1 MTTIDECKSGARS
14 FVEAHMTTT
23 TRLLL
28 SLLLLTGLAC
38 ARESRP
44 TVTDPGLVQL
54 TADLGHARL
63 LAEQPGEVLARL
75 RIGANE
81 AQLGERAPLNLA
93 LVVDTSGSMDGD
105 PIVDA
110 REATK
115 AILRMLR
122 ADDRVSVTIF
132 HSQTEL
138 VLEST
143 EIGDANLEEVLA
155 KIDAIEARGTTD
167 MAGGFQTGLNQVVA
181 HRDGA
186 RLDRIVLLGDGVPND
201 PTNIVPLAQSCASN
215 SIPVTAIGLGLEYD
229 ELLMG
234 QVAQISGGR
243 FSHVEDPERVA
254 GLFRD
259 EVLRMDRTVARNAI
273 LQLQPGPGVEVVE
286 VVGQQTPGGAGGLQ
300 LQLGDLTMGEQ
311 KEIVVRLTT
320 PARRI
325 GATIEV
331 LDAMLV
337 FQDAVSE
344 AGTLR
349 RSAYLGLRTTEATA
363 EVEESRNA
371 EVHERASD
379 LRAAQATA
387 QAIRMYR
394 AGDVATATALLDE
407 AESAAPGRSESR
419 RRLRDRIRG
428 TAASAPS
435 APEPAVERSIR
446 EAYDESLD
454 VMGY

>member
-1 MTTIDECKSGARS
+1 MK
-14 FVEAHMTTT
+14 TT

-28 SLLLLTGLAC
+28 SLTLLGALAC
-38 ARESRP
+38 AREARP
-44 TVTDPGLVQL
+44 TIEDPGLVQL

-75 RIGANE
+75 RIGVGE
-81 AQLGERAPLNLA
+81 AQLGERPALNLA
-93 LVVDTSGSMDGD
+93 LVVDTSGSMEGE
-105 PIVDA
+105 PIADA

-132 HSQTEL
+132 HSQTEV

-143 EIGDANLEEVLA
+143 ELGDADLDAVLA
-155 KIDAIEARGTTD
+155 RIDAIEARGTTD
-167 MAGGFQTGLNQVVA
+167 MAGGFQAAFSQVVS
-181 HRDGA
+181 HRDGV
-186 RLDRIVLLGDGVPND
+186 RLDRIVMLGDGVPND
-201 PTNIVPLAQSCASN
+201 PTNIVPLAHSCASHAV
-215 SIPVTAIGLGLEYD
+215 PVTAIGLGLEYD

-234 QVAQISGGR
+234 QIAQVSGGR

-300 LQLGDLTMGEQ
+300 LQIGDLAMGEQ
-311 KEIVVRLTT
+311 KEIVVRMTT
-320 PARRI
+320 PARRV

-337 FQDAVSE
+337 FQDAVTE

-349 RSAYLGLRTTEATA
+349 RSAYLGLRTTEATG

-387 QAIRMYR
+387 QAIQMYR
-394 AGDVATATALLDE
+394 AGDTAAAAALLDV
-407 AESAAPGRSESR
+407 AETAAPGRSESR
-419 RRLRDRIRG
+419 RRLRRQMSSDG
-428 TAASAPS
+428 AGSAAPASAP
-435 APEPAVERSIR
+435 APEMERSIR

-454 VMGY
+454 TMGY

>member
-1 MTTIDECKSGARS
+1 
-14 FVEAHMTTT
+14 MTTT
-23 TRLLL
+23 NRLLL
-28 SLLLLTGLAC
+28 SLCLLGALAC
-38 ARESRP
+38 ARETRP
-44 TVTDPGLVQL
+44 SIEDPGLVQL

-75 RIGANE
+75 RIGAGE
-81 AQLGERAPLNLA
+81 AQLGERPALNLA

-105 PIVDA
+105 PIGDA

-132 HSQTEL
+132 HSQTEV

-143 EIGDANLEEVLA
+143 TIGDADLEAVLA
-155 KIDAIEARGTTD
+155 RIDAIEARGTTD
-167 MAGGFQTGLNQVVA
+167 MAGGFQAAFNQVVS
-181 HRDGA
+181 HRDGV
-186 RLDRIVLLGDGVPND
+186 RLDRIVMLGDGVPND
-201 PTNIVPLAQSCASN
+201 PTNIVPLAQSCASYA
-215 SIPVTAIGLGLEYD
+215 IPVTAIGLGLEYD

-234 QVAQISGGR
+234 QIAQVSGGR

-259 EVLRMDRTVARNAI
+259 EVLRLDRTVARNAI

-286 VVGQQTPGGAGGLQ
+286 VVGQQTPGGSGGLQ
-300 LQLGDLTMGEQ
+300 LQIGDLAMGEQ

-320 PARRI
+320 PARRV

-349 RSAYLGLRTTEATA
+349 RSAYLGLRTTGAAA

-371 EVHERASD
+371 EVHERATD
-379 LRAAQATA
+379 LQAAQATA
-387 QAIRMYR
+387 QAIQMYR
-394 AGDVATATALLDE
+394 AGNVEAAAALLDV
-407 AESAAPGRSESR
+407 AESVAPGRSESR
-419 RRLRDRIRG
+419 RRLRQRMSSDSESTG
-428 TAASAPS
+428 TGSTAPAAAP
-435 APEPAVERSIR
+435 APEMERSIR

-454 VMGY
+454 TMGY

>member
-1 MTTIDECKSGARS
+1 MKTTN
-14 FVEAHMTTT
+14 
-23 TRLLL
+23 RLLL
-28 SLLLLTGLAC
+28 SLTLLGALAC
-38 ARESRP
+38 ARETRP
-44 TVTDPGLVQL
+44 TIEDPGLVQL

-75 RIGANE
+75 RIGVGE
-81 AQLGERAPLNLA
+81 AQLGERPALNLA
-93 LVVDTSGSMDGD
+93 LVVDTSGSMEGD
-105 PIVDA
+105 PIADA

-132 HSQTEL
+132 HSQTEV

-143 EIGDANLEEVLA
+143 ELVDADLDAVLA
-155 KIDAIEARGTTD
+155 RIDAIEARGTTD
-167 MAGGFQTGLNQVVA
+167 MAGGFQAAFSQVVS
-181 HRDGA
+181 HRDGV
-186 RLDRIVLLGDGVPND
+186 RLDRIVMLGDGVPND
-201 PTNIVPLAQSCASN
+201 PTNIVPLAHSCASHAV
-215 SIPVTAIGLGLEYD
+215 PVTAIGLGLEYD

-234 QVAQISGGR
+234 QIAQVSGGR

-286 VVGQQTPGGAGGLQ
+286 VVGQQTPGGSGGLQ
-300 LQLGDLTMGEQ
+300 LQIGDLAMGEQ
-311 KEIVVRLTT
+311 KEIVVRMTT
-320 PARRI
+320 PARRV

-337 FQDAVSE
+337 FQDAVTE

-349 RSAYLGLRTTEATA
+349 RSAYLGLRTTEATG

-387 QAIRMYR
+387 QAIQMYR
-394 AGDVATATALLDE
+394 AGDTAAAAALLDV
-407 AESAAPGRSESR
+407 AETAAPGRSESR
-419 RRLRDRIRG
+419 RRLRQQMSSDRAG
-428 TAASAPS
+428 SAAPASAP
-435 APEPAVERSIR
+435 APEMERSIR

-454 VMGY
+454 TMGY

>member
-1 MTTIDECKSGARS
+1 MKTTI
-14 FVEAHMTTT
+14 
-23 TRLLL
+23 RLLCT
-28 SLLLLTGLAC
+28 LLLASALGC
-38 ARESRP
+38 ARDSRP
-44 TVTDPGLVQL
+44 TITDPGLVQM

-63 LAEQPGEVLARL
+63 LAGQPGEVLARL
-75 RIGANE
+75 RIGADE

-105 PIVDA
+105 PIEDA

-115 AILRMLR
+115 SILRMLR
-122 ADDRVSVTIF
+122 SDDRVSVTIF
-132 HSQTEL
+132 HSQTEV
-138 VLEST
+138 VLESV
-143 EIGDANLEEVLA
+143 EMGDANLEELLA
-155 KIDAIEARGTTD
+155 KIDAVQARGTTD
-167 MAGGFQTGLNQVVA
+167 MAGGFAAGLNQVTA
-181 HRDGA
+181 HRDGS
-186 RLDRIVLLGDGVPND
+186 RLDRIVMLGDGVPND
-201 PTNIVPLAQSCASN
+201 PTNIVPLAQQCASYQ
-215 SIPVTAIGLGLEYD
+215 IPVTAIGLGLEYD

-234 QVAQISGGR
+234 QIAQLSGGR

-286 VVGQQTPGGAGGLQ
+286 VVGQNTPGGAGGLS

-320 PARRI
+320 PARRV

-337 FQDAVSE
+337 FQDAVAE

-349 RSAYLGLRTTEATA
+349 RSAYLGLRTTETSG
-363 EVEESRNA
+363 EVDESRNA

-387 QAIRMYR
+387 QAIQMYR
-394 AGDVATATALLDE
+394 AGDVAAATALLDE
-407 AESAAPGRSESR
+407 AETAAPGRSESR
-419 RRLRDRIRG
+419 RRLRRALG
-428 TAASAPS
+428 GSSSAP
-435 APEPAVERSIR
+435 AAQEAEPAPAMERSIR